1 VTAIDALLAGLE
13 PLGDDVFRPVEA
25 GHSFFGGMLLARALQ
40 ATGETVDGRPPHAI
54 EGRFLQGGRWD
65 APVDIHVQRLRD
77 GSLLSSRRAEIRQD
91 DATLFTLDASFGRP
105 PQSEEYEQP
114 TEKMPALEL
123 DGVDEWQ
130 GFDESLGFE
139 TREHVGSVDGA
150 DRLVM
155 PRSRRVWARP
165 ATAPLPDD
173 PLLQAAVL
181 ALFSDTRTGMTAM
194 GSIDRPT
201 HQRASSL
208 NHAMWFHRPL
218 TAGWFSVHWTPVT
231 TSNRLAL
238 VQGSIHTPEG
248 MRCATFVQELLLR
261 EQQPEFEPS
270 WAKRT
275 ASE

>member
-1 VTAIDALLAGLE
+1 VTAIDALLAGLQ
-13 PLGDDVFRPVEA
+13 PLGDDVFRPVDA
-25 GHSFFGGMLLARALQ
+25 GNSFFGGMLLARALQ
-40 ATGETVDGRPPHAI
+40 AAGQTVDDRPPHAI
-54 EGRFLQGGRWD
+54 EGRFLQGGKLD

-105 PQSEEYEQP
+105 PESEEYEQP
-114 TEKMPALEL
+114 TEPMPALEL
-123 DGVDEWQ
+123 DGVDEWL

-139 TREHVGSVDGA
+139 TREHIGSVDGE
-150 DRLVM
+150 DGRLM
-155 PRSRRVWARP
+155 GRTRRVWARP
-165 ATAPLPDD
+165 ATSPMPGD

-218 TAGWFSVHWTPVT
+218 TPGWFSIQWTPIN

-238 VQGSIHTPEG
+238 VQGSIHASDGT
-248 MRCATFVQELLLR
+248 RCASFVQELLLR
-261 EQQPEFEPS
+261 EQQPEFDPP
-270 WAKRT
+270 WAKRST
-275 ASE
+275 TQ